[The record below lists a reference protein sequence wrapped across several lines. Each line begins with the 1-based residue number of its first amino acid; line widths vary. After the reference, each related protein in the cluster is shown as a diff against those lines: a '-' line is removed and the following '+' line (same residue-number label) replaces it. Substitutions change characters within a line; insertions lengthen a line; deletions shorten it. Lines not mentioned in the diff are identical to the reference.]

1 MESLRLKSGSF
12 QVSWFKMQGE
22 KKENSIIF
30 KLQTNNPDHVLVNI
44 KKAILFIKLFFF
56 KREII
61 LQKQCDSGGEGAGMW
76 LWCVP

>member
-56 KREII
+56 LKRNYST
-61 LQKQCDSGGEGAGMW
+61 KAMW
-76 LWCVP
+76 